1 MTLLKKFVIKTEMKK
16 VMMITRHHIFV
27 RCSLYTGLSHYG
39 GRHRGGGG
47 FTEAPM
53 SVIPVDWYIIY
64 WRFYEKSG
72 AKITRC
78 PKKREIPK
86 K

>member
-1 MTLLKKFVIKTEMKK
+1 MKK
-16 VMMITRHHIFV
+16 VMMIIRHHFFV
-27 RCSLYTGLSHYG
+27 RCFLYTGLSHCK
-39 GRHRGGGG
+39 GRHRCGGGG

-53 SVIPVDWYIIY
+53 SVIPIDWYIIY

-72 AKITRC
+72 AKITRY

>member
-1 MTLLKKFVIKTEMKK
+1 
-16 VMMITRHHIFV
+16 
-27 RCSLYTGLSHYG
+27 
-39 GRHRGGGG
+39 
-47 FTEAPM
+47 M

-64 WRFYEKSG
+64 WRFYEKYG